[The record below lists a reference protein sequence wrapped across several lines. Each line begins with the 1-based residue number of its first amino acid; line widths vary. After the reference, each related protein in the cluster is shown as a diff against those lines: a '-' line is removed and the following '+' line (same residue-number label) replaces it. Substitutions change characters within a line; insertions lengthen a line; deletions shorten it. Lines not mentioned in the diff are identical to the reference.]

1 MNDLIR
7 IKGLIKRNIL
17 IFFNNKGLVFFSM
30 LTPIIVLMLYLL
42 FLKSEMTSSL
52 ERVANGLE
60 GLVSTRDIDQLVNG
74 LLLAGILGSALITI
88 PCNALQI
95 FVRDREENVDYDMI
109 STPVKRIHIILG
121 YYLASVIAS
130 FAQTTVVMLGGIG
143 ILYAQGDMY
152 LQLSDIV
159 YLIVAIFLGTISST
173 GFFMFIMMFFRNVTT
188 SSAFMGILSAVA
200 GFVIGAYIPLSEF
213 NKSIQNICNLIP
225 ATGVTII
232 IRNLLTSGVLEHMDE
247 CIGGLDGGAFV
258 SSMGEVFS
266 FYTTIGSNSWT
277 LMQTC
282 VYIVVMTIIFVAAVG
297 IIYPK
302 VCKNR

>member
-1 MNDLIR
+1 MSNLIR
-7 IKGLIKRNIL
+7 LRGLIKRNIL

-42 FLKSEMTSSL
+42 FLKSSMVSSL
-52 ERVANGLE
+52 ESATSGLN
-60 GLVSTRDIDQLVNG
+60 GLVSEEDMEQFVNG

-95 FVRDREENVDYDMI
+95 FVRDREDNVDYDMI
-109 STPVKRIHIILG
+109 STPVRRIHIILG
-121 YYLASVIAS
+121 YYLASVITA
-130 FAQTTVVMLGGIG
+130 FVQTSIVMFCGIG
-143 ILYAQGDMY
+143 LLYAHGDMY
-152 LQLSDIV
+152 LHMSDIM
-159 YLIVAIFLGTISST
+159 YLVVAVFLGTVSST
-173 GFFMFIMMFFRNVTT
+173 AFYMLIMMFFRNVST

-213 NKSIQNICNLIP
+213 NQTIQNICNLVP

-232 IRNLLTSGVLEHMDE
+232 IRNRLTSGVLEHMDK
-247 CIGGLDGGAFV
+247 CIGGLDGGGFI
-258 SSMGEVFS
+258 SSMREIFS

-277 LMQTC
+277 LLQTC
-282 VYIVVMTIIFVAAVG
+282 VYIIVMTIVFVAAVG
-297 IIYPK
+297 VIYPK

>member
-1 MNDLIR
+1 MSNLIR
-7 IKGLIKRNIL
+7 LRGLIKRNIL

-42 FLKSEMTSSL
+42 FLKSSMVSSL
-52 ERVANGLE
+52 ESATSGLN
-60 GLVSTRDIDQLVNG
+60 GLVSEEDMEQFVNG

-95 FVRDREENVDYDMI
+95 FVRDREDNVDYDMI
-109 STPVKRIHIILG
+109 STPVRRIHIILG
-121 YYLASVIAS
+121 YYLASVITA
-130 FAQTTVVMLGGIG
+130 FVQTSIVMFCGIG
-143 ILYAQGDMY
+143 LLYAHGDMY
-152 LQLSDIV
+152 LHMSDIM
-159 YLIVAIFLGTISST
+159 YLVVAVFLGTVSST
-173 GFFMFIMMFFRNVTT
+173 AFYMLIMMFFRNVST

-213 NKSIQNICNLIP
+213 NQTIQNICNLVP

-232 IRNLLTSGVLEHMDE
+232 IRNRLTSGVLEHMDK
-247 CIGGLDGGAFV
+247 CIGGLDGGEFI
-258 SSMGEVFS
+258 SSMREIFS

-277 LMQTC
+277 LLQTC
-282 VYIVVMTIIFVAAVG
+282 VYIIVMTIVFVAAVG